1 MTSTT
6 SATTNRTGM
15 YYCHYCDEIVEVADD
30 AVEHRPG
37 GYIDWVCPVCGYHND
52 GEAVEY
58 AED

>member
-1 MTSTT
+1 MTTMSKM
-6 SATTNRTGM
+6 RM
-15 YYCHYCDEIVEVADD
+15 YYCHYCDEIVEVADAD
-30 AVEHRPG
+30 VEHRPG